1 MNKMSL
7 AIRRALPMA
16 AFAILLFAGCGQG
29 GAPAT
34 APQKPPTAPVTP
46 RLDAEVIK
54 LTPDDR
60 LEATVMDYVLN
71 KAGRDPEKAKEPV
84 AKMSKGMQMM
94 YATWRLESELSNGGF
109 NQFFWNDS
117 GGFAPMAL
125 EGYKAI
131 GAEKHAAV
139 VQRALEMRKR
149 EEPMMREYQ
158 AKGTPDAFA
167 ESYKHTELG
176 TLDKEFSNMS
186 ENASW
191 LRVQYIRKYPE
202 QFGGE

>member
-1 MNKMSL
+1 MK
-7 AIRRALPMA
+7 RAAWLVA
-16 AFAILLFAGCGQG
+16 AFTCALTTGCGQG
-29 GAPAT
+29 GPPAPTPLKPPAT
-34 APQKPPTAPVTP
+34 PVTP
-46 RLDAEVIK
+46 RLDAAVIK

-60 LEATVMDYVLN
+60 LEATVMDYVRY
-71 KAGRDPEKAKEPV
+71 KAGSDPEKAKEPV

-117 GGFAPMAL
+117 SGFVGMAL

-131 GAEKHAAV
+131 GAEKHAALL
-139 VQRALEMRKR
+139 QRALEMQKR
-149 EEPMMREYQ
+149 EEPVMREYK

-186 ENASW
+186 ENTSW

-202 QFGGE
+202 QFTGGN

>member
-1 MNKMSL
+1 MNRAVCLTAAL
-7 AIRRALPMA
+7 ACALA
-16 AFAILLFAGCGQG
+16 AALTTGCGQG
-29 GAPAT
+29 GAPAAT
-34 APQKPPTAPVTP
+34 PQKPPAAAATS

-60 LEATVMDYVLN
+60 LEATVMDYVLY
-71 KAGRDPEKAKEPV
+71 KAGRDPDKTKEPV

-109 NQFFWNDS
+109 NQFFWNDP
-117 GGFAPMAL
+117 GGFAGMAL

-131 GAEKHAAV
+131 GAEKHAALL
-139 VQRALEMRKR
+139 QRALETQKR
-149 EEPMMREYQ
+149 EEPVMREYK

-191 LRVQYIRKYPE
+191 LRIQYIRKYPE
-202 QFGGE
+202 QFGSGN